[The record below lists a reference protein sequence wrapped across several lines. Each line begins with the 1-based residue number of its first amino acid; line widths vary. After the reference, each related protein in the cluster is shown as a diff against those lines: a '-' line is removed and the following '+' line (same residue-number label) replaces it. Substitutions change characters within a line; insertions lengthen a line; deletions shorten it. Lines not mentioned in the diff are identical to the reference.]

1 MEPPDLALE
10 PDEIR
15 AIREGLGLSQVEA
28 GELLGGGPRAF
39 TKYEAGAIRP
49 RASVVRLL
57 RVLEAN
63 PDALPS
69 LTGREPPSASA
80 GEALPLEVTG
90 EHITLLTERT
100 FPALLRRLLSA
111 EAQAH
116 GLPEYG
122 IHVAGSITTPDGGE
136 DGRITW
142 TEGPPRTP
150 FLPSRFCLFQVKV
163 GKIAPGAA
171 ALEVVGRNGDVKPMV
186 RSALTAGGHYR
197 LLCAHPYTYQQI
209 DARKNR
215 IREAIR
221 DARMHIDDVQVD
233 FCDADWVASWVNR
246 HPSVAAW
253 VKQQTQ
259 PGTLGP
265 FRSWAHWAG
274 RVEHDTSPWAN
285 DDRLAALRE
294 PIREGA
300 SGTGRVVRV
309 VGPSGI
315 GKSRLILEALGPR
328 EEDERLGFS
337 LADLVLY
344 VDESEMGAL
353 AINGVVQTLAE
364 KGQRAVLVVDR
375 CPPESHRILVGMVQR
390 RESAVSLI
398 TIDDEIPP
406 DLRDRTIVELNE
418 HETLVKVPEASSFVT
433 EAIIHS
439 VCPELPS
446 EDFRRLAHFS
456 RGFPKIARLV
466 AQAWTSA
473 RPVAFATEE
482 HLVEAFVR
490 GRRLPD
496 RNLLGS
502 AHLLA
507 AFRLV
512 RMDGPEADQLEEVAV
527 RGQNLSAADL
537 RVGFNQLIDRGV
549 AQRRGR
555 FVTLQPRPIALHLAE
570 RQWRDWSLA
579 SWDSVLGGDTSPD
592 LKVGA
597 AKQLALLNTTEV
609 ARQVVAH
616 VCRDGG
622 PFDGIEGV
630 VRSHHTEVLSALA
643 EIDASLVAERI
654 GRSLRHFRDLAE
666 VRGDVRRH
674 LVWALEKIAFD
685 PDGFEEGADLLLRLA
700 VAENEAYGNNATGQF
715 VALFSVVLGN
725 TAADGPARLLL
736 LSNAARSN
744 DLTQQK
750 IVIDALGNGSATD
763 YFSRSVGAE
772 THGSRPALRSWQP
785 TRDEALAYIEGCVE
799 LLVEFAAGD
808 DDAADAARAGLG
820 RNLRSLASDGFL
832 ELVEAI
838 VHRVGPARDSWPEA
852 LEALGEFLR
861 HQSLRVGP
869 ETVGRVRALVDELA
883 PQSLDARVRSLVTE
897 MSWDYLC
904 DEEQDHE
911 RLYRRQV
918 DAVREFAA
926 ELVREPDIL
935 RRLLPCMSRQLEPRE
950 GRHPQRMTCPFGKA
964 MADFADAPLDWLA
977 RITEALHDL
986 PEGDRD
992 FDLLSG
998 YLIGINDGFPEEVA
1012 SFKERAAE
1020 SDVLAPAV
1028 PLVCWRLGIVASDI
1042 PLVLSAL
1049 HAGRLPPWRLMQWTL
1064 GGVLRAVEAPAVA
1077 PVFDALIDHSVG
1089 GYAVALDLIGMYAFR
1104 RHEVLEDFRP
1114 QLRKIAENLRRWE
1127 PAGHHASAAHHFGD
1141 LMRWLL
1147 KKGRDD
1153 PDARVAALALSR
1165 ALAGRQDDSTEGMLR
1180 ARMIEERMIKPVIR
1194 LLLGNFPE
1202 IAWPIVG
1209 QTILSDRV
1217 RGWRLGYLLGSRLSS
1232 DERHD
1237 AAILSLPEDVLFEWC
1252 RAHPDGAPA
1261 FTATVVPVLTSY
1273 NRDAQEHSLHPC
1285 VVRLLEEFGDR
1296 EDVLQA
1302 VGSNIHSYF
1311 GWGSPTEYFAL
1322 YEAPLSMLRDEHP
1335 SARVR
1340 RWAKATVR
1348 ALAAA
1353 SEGIRTEEDEWA
1365 ARHDA

>member
-1 MEPPDLALE
+1 MEPPDMALE

-15 AIREGLGLSQVEA
+15 AIRAGLGLSQVEA

-39 TKYEAGAIRP
+39 TKYEAGTIQP

-69 LTGREPPSASA
+69 LTGREAPSASA
-80 GEALPLEVTG
+80 GDVLPLEVTA
-90 EHITLLTERT
+90 EHITRLTERT

-122 IHVAGSITTPDGGE
+122 IHVAGNITTPDGGE

-142 TEGPPRTP
+142 TEGPPRTS
-150 FLPSRFCLFQVKV
+150 FLPSRFCLFQVKA
-163 GKIAPGAA
+163 GKVAPAVAA
-171 ALEVVGRNGDVKPMV
+171 HEVVGRNGDVKPMV
-186 RSALTAGGHYR
+186 RAVLEAGGHYL

-209 DARKNR
+209 DARKSR

-221 DARMHIDDVQVD
+221 DAGMDIDDVQVG

-246 HPSVAAW
+246 HPSVAVW
-253 VKQQTQ
+253 VKEQTHR
-259 PGTLGP
+259 GTVGP
-265 FRSWAHWAG
+265 FRSWTHWAS
-274 RVEHDTSPWAN
+274 RAEHDTSPWAD
-285 DDRLAALRE
+285 DDRLAALRQ
-294 PIREGA
+294 PVREGA
-300 SGTGRVVRV
+300 SGTRRVVRV

-315 GKSRLILEALGPR
+315 GKSRLILEALGPC

-344 VDESEMGAL
+344 ADESELGDL

-364 KGQRAVLVVDR
+364 NGQRAVVVVDR

-418 HETLVKVPEASSFVT
+418 HEILVKVPEASSSVT

-439 VCPELPS
+439 ECPELPS

-456 RGFPKIARLV
+456 RGFPKIAHLV

-496 RNLLGS
+496 PNLLGS
-502 AHLLA
+502 ARLLA
-507 AFRLV
+507 AFRLI

-527 RGQNLSAADL
+527 RGQNLSAAQL

-549 AQRRGR
+549 ARHRGR

-579 SWDSVLGGDTSPD
+579 SWDAVLGGDTSPD

-597 AKQLALLNTTEV
+597 AKQLALLNTTDV
-609 ARQVVAH
+609 AQQVVAH
-616 VCRDGG
+616 VCRNGG
-622 PFDGIEGV
+622 PFEGV
-630 VRSHHTEVLSALA
+630 EGFDRPHHTEVLSALT
-643 EIDASLVAERI
+643 EVDASLVAQRI
-654 GRSLRHFRDLAE
+654 GCSLRHFRDLDD
-666 VRGDVRRH
+666 VRGGVRRH

-685 PDGFEEGADLLLRLA
+685 PDGFEEGAEFLLRLA

-715 VALFSVVLGN
+715 VALFPVMLGN
-725 TAADGPARLLL
+725 TAADGPARLRL
-736 LSNAARSN
+736 LSDAARSN
-744 DLTQQK
+744 DPTQRQ
-750 IVIDALGNGSATD
+750 IVVHALVNGSATD
-763 YFSRSVGAE
+763 HFSRSVGAE
-772 THGSRPALRSWQP
+772 THGSRPALRSWRP
-785 TRDEALAYIEGCVE
+785 TRDEALAYIEGCVD
-799 LLVEFAAGD
+799 LLVEFAAED

-820 RNLRSLASDGFL
+820 ENLRSLASDGFL
-832 ELVEAI
+832 DLVEAI
-838 VHRVGPARDSWPEA
+838 VRRVGPARDSWPEA

-861 HQSLRVGP
+861 HQSSTAGP
-869 ETVGRVRALVDELA
+869 EIVARVRALMDELA
-883 PQSLDARVRSLVTE
+883 PQSLDARARSLVTE

-911 RLYRRQV
+911 RLHRRQV
-918 DAVREFAA
+918 EAVREFAA
-926 ELVREPDIL
+926 ELMQEPDTL
-935 RRLLPCMSRQLEPRE
+935 RRILPRLSRQLEPRE
-950 GRHPQRMTCPFGKA
+950 GRHPQRMTCPFGIA
-964 MADFADAPLDWLA
+964 IADFADAPLEWLGP
-977 RITEALHDL
+977 ITEVLHEL
-986 PEGDRD
+986 RERDRD

-998 YLIGINDGFPEEVA
+998 YLEGINNAFPREVEL
-1012 SFKERAAE
+1012 FKTRAAE
-1020 SDVLAPAV
+1020 SDVLAPAL

-1042 PLVLSAL
+1042 PFVLSAFR
-1049 HAGRLPPWRLMQWTL
+1049 AGRLPSWRLMQWTL
-1064 GGVLRAVEAPAVA
+1064 GGVLGEVEARAVA
-1077 PVFDALIDHSVG
+1077 PLFDALLEDDED

-1104 RHEVLEDFRP
+1104 RQHVLEDFRP
-1114 QLRKIAENLRRWE
+1114 QLRRIAESFTRWE
-1127 PAGHHASAAHHFGD
+1127 PSAHHGSAVHHFGN
-1141 LMRWLL
+1141 LMVWLL
-1147 KKGRDD
+1147 EKGRDD

-1165 ALAGRQDDSTEGMLR
+1165 ALVNLQDSTTEGMLR

-1209 QTILSDRV
+1209 QAIISDRV
-1217 RGWRLGYLLGSRLSS
+1217 RGWRISHLLGSRLSS

-1237 AAILSLPEDVLFEWC
+1237 AAILSLPEDVLLEWC
-1252 RAHPDGAPA
+1252 RAHPDGAPV
-1261 FTATVVPVLTSY
+1261 FTAAVVPVLTNY

-1285 VVRLLEEFGDR
+1285 MARLLEEFGDR

-1302 VGSNIHSYF
+1302 VGSNIRSYL
-1311 GWGSPTEYFAL
+1311 GWGSPTGYFAL
-1322 YEAPLSMLRDEHP
+1322 YESPLSMLRDEHL

-1340 RWAKATVR
+1340 RWARATLRELV
-1348 ALAAA
+1348 AA
-1353 SEGIRTEEDEWA
+1353 SEGIRTGEDEWE
-1365 ARHDA
+1365 ARHDI